1 MSRIDIGAR
10 RPTPVV
16 LTLIVSFVILFIATA
31 LLVRFAPFGHDL
43 YGALILN
50 PPAVVEG
57 RVWTLLTYAL
67 LHDLG
72 STFHMLLNGLMLYF
86 FGPELET
93 RWGRR
98 RFILFVVLT
107 ALGGG
112 LAVMAAWSLGLS
124 AAPVIGASGIVLGL
138 IVAWGLTFPDRQIL
152 LFFVLPVRGIHVVW
166 ISVGFALLDA
176 VSLGPVSASAHI
188 GGMATAALLVLGL
201 WRPNT
206 MKLWLDDVLVALRI
220 RKKAK
225 LTLVPPPKKGSGK
238 GPDGWV
244 H

>member
-1 MSRIDIGAR
+1 MSGIDFGAR

-16 LTLIVSFVILFIATA
+16 MTLIVSFVAVFIVMA
-31 LLVRFAPFGHDL
+31 LLVRFAAFGPEL
-43 YGALILN
+43 YSSLILN
-50 PPAVVEG
+50 PPDVVLG
-57 RVWTLLTYAL
+57 KVWMLLTYAL

-72 STFHMLLNGLMLYF
+72 STFHLLMNGLMLFF

-98 RFILFVVLT
+98 RFIAFVVLT
-107 ALGGG
+107 ALGGS
-112 LAVMAAWSLGLS
+112 LAVMATWALGLS
-124 AAPVIGASGIVLGL
+124 AAPVLGASGIVLGL

-152 LFFVLPVRGIHVVW
+152 LFFILPVRGIHMVW
-166 ISVGFALLDA
+166 VSVGFAVLDA

-188 GGMATAALLVLGL
+188 GGMATAAFLVMGL
-201 WRPNT
+201 FRPNT
-206 MKLWLDDVLVALRI
+206 LKLWFDDVLVALRI

-225 LTLVPPPKKGSGK
+225 LTLVPPPKKGNGK